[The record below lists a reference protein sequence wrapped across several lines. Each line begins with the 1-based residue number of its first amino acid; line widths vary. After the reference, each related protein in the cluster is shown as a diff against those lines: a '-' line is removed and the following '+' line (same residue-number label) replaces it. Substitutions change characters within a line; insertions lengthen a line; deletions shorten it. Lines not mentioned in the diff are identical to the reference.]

1 MGSGTEGVPLA
12 AAGASIPNEGNV
24 SVPGAG
30 IAGCPSGTEDQKR
43 GGKSIMKKTLA
54 EAVGILC
61 TVLFS
66 ASLAA
71 AAEAAA
77 PGSSVDYT
85 KAIVVG
91 CSLIAVG
98 IAMGLGTIGTGIG
111 MGHGLS
117 GATNAVG
124 RNPEAQGKVLLT
136 MMVGLAMIESLA
148 IYALVISLVVL
159 YANPL
164 LKVIGL

>member
-1 MGSGTEGVPLA
+1 MKEKWSTGVFVTL
-12 AAGASIPNEGNV
+12 SI
-24 SVPGAG
+24 
-30 IAGCPSGTEDQKR
+30 
-43 GGKSIMKKTLA
+43 L
-54 EAVGILC
+54 L
-61 TVLFS
+61 S

-71 AAEAAA
+71 AAEAVA

-91 CSLIAVG
+91 CSLLAVG
-98 IAMGLGTIGTGIG
+98 IAMGLGTIGTGVG

-124 RNPEAQGKVLLT
+124 RNPDAQGKILLT

-148 IYALVISLVVL
+148 IYALVVALVLL

-164 LKVIGL
+164 IKVIGL

>member
-1 MGSGTEGVPLA
+1 
-12 AAGASIPNEGNV
+12 
-24 SVPGAG
+24 
-30 IAGCPSGTEDQKR
+30 
-43 GGKSIMKKTLA
+43 MKKIFTMGVLA
-54 EAVGILC
+54 ILS
-61 TVLFS
+61 VLFS

-77 PGSSVDYT
+77 PGAPVDYT
-85 KAIVVG
+85 KAVVIA
-91 CSLIAVG
+91 CSLLAAG
-98 IAMGLGTIGTGIG
+98 LAMALGTIGTGIG
-111 MGHGLS
+111 MGNGLS

-124 RNPEAQGKVLLT
+124 RNPEAHGKILVT

-148 IYALVISLVVL
+148 IYALVIALVVL

>member
-1 MGSGTEGVPLA
+1 MM
-12 AAGASIPNEGNV
+12 
-24 SVPGAG
+24 
-30 IAGCPSGTEDQKR
+30 K
-43 GGKSIMKKTLA
+43 KSIA
-54 EAVGILC
+54 EAVLVIFS
-61 TVLFS
+61 VLFS

-71 AAEAAA
+71 AAEAA
-77 PGSSVDYT
+77 PGSPVDYT

-98 IAMGLGTIGTGIG
+98 LAMGLGTIGTGVG

-148 IYALVISLVVL
+148 IYALVVALVIL